1 MARNRPASLELA
13 LSGALPQ
20 QPETT
25 TDTATIVQH
34 PASSATSAPEPV
46 PTSTPAPALAPKTKN
61 YEQVVAYVPT
71 ACNKRLRMMCI
82 EHDRDLNSFIR
93 EGIDMMLAKYGQP
106 SLKEFEHKS

>member
-1 MARNRPASLELA
+1 MARNRPASLEAA
-13 LSGALPQ
+13 LGGTLPQ

-25 TDTATIVQH
+25 PDTATIVQH
-34 PASSATSAPEPV
+34 PASSATSAPEAA
-46 PTSTPAPALAPKTKN
+46 PAPAPKAKN

-71 ACNKRLRMMCI
+71 ACKKRLRMMCI